1 MTNAEWILKSGMKF
15 SNLKWAYINNK
26 NVVYYEDYPNGIKAE
41 PLYYEDGEPKD
52 IVTKWLDMERV
63 C

>member
-41 PLYYEDGEPKD
+41 PLYFEYG
-52 IVTKWLDMERV
+52 
-63 C
+63 